1 MAVFR
6 LTRKERR
13 ALERFV
19 STTNDKVEYIRGTAL
34 LMRAKRRKVK
44 GVAQEL
50 HICMGAVFK
59 WTSIYRRSGVD
70 GLKRRH
76 PSGRPP
82 VVKDKAKKLIP
93 ELMKKDPKL
102 FGFLKSRWV
111 VRDMASAL
119 KSEGIRMSKSH
130 MHRMLKELGLS
141 YKRPKLTV
149 KSPDS
154 HYRAKEKE
162 AKRCSRLHILTP
174 MVSKPS

>member
-82 VVKDKAKKLIP
+82 VVKDKAKKIIP

-102 FGFLKSRWV
+102 FGFLKGRWV
-111 VRDMASAL
+111 VRDMVSAL

-130 MHRMLKELGLS
+130 MHRMLRELGLS

-149 KSPDS
+149 KSPDP
-154 HYRAKEKE
+154 HYRVKERMVKNYKKAAPALE
-162 AKRCSRLHILTP
+162 KRGLL
-174 MVSKPS
+174 